1 MYYFKTFKRNKYWFD
16 FFLLKRGWALLLLL
30 QFLCKI
36 VQTTWKKTLFFWQ
49 RLSPRYKCP
58 VAACCGLGT
67 RRWGGGAW
75 GHSVSWQKLA
85 DQAPWRHVSH
95 HHWESADRQTAG
107 RWRWRRGEGE
117 REKERKE
124 RDRSQ
129 ALCNIWCSQVYNVP
143 SSALKT
149 SAQTRSQLQP
159 AQSAH
164 SDIQIVPG
172 NM

>member
-117 REKERKE
+117 REKEREKRE
-124 RDRSQ
+124 TGRKR
-129 ALCNIWCSQVYNVP
+129 CV
-143 SSALKT
+143 T
-149 SAQTRSQLQP
+149 SGARRFTMYPRLLWRHQHKHGANSNL
-159 AQSAH
+159 H
-164 SDIQIVPG
+164 SRPTATFK
-172 NM
+172 